1 MKSTI
6 NLIIIIKALN
16 KNYIKLNLY
25 FKFNYILIYIKIS
38 FRVEVR
44 ILYLYLGIK
53 INRLKG
59 DKEESKHPL
68 ILIIKRGANN

>member
-44 ILYLYLGIK
+44 ILYLY
-53 INRLKG
+53 
-59 DKEESKHPL
+59 
-68 ILIIKRGANN
+68 